1 LDGLFIPGHLID
13 FHAFKWIIV
22 IIRLKIRIDSNL
34 RMEIGENCLTAGIEL
49 KEIVLKYFNG
59 IL

>member
-1 LDGLFIPGHLID
+1 M
-13 FHAFKWIIV
+13 
-22 IIRLKIRIDSNL
+22 RIDSNL
-34 RMEIGENCLTAGIEL
+34 RVKIGENCLTAGIEL